1 MLSVRSLRVD
11 YGHVQALRGVDL
23 EAREGEITAIIGS
36 NGAGKTSTL
45 MAISGLAPVTEGRSS
60 SAARPSRGGRPT
72 RSPPSASPR
81 SSRAA
86 SSSRIRA
93 SRTICSSAPTRACAT
108 ALACD
113 RSMEREMD
121 RFPILRRR
129 RGQLAGT
136 LSGGEQ
142 QMLAIARGLMSE
154 PTVLLMDEPSMGL
167 APLMVQEIARTIRSL
182 REEGATIVLVEQMAS
197 VALQLA
203 DRAYVLETGRV
214 TPVGQ
219 RPRARR
225 QSGGEASLSRRV
237 RPRPR
242 LISCVV
248 CSVA

>member
-1 MLSVRSLRVD
+1 MLSVRSLRVE

-45 MAISGLAPVTEGRSS
+45 MAISGLAPVTEGEILF
-60 SAARPSRGGRPT
+60 RGAPITGRPAHEITTLGITQILEGRQLFADQSVEDNLLLGAYT
-72 RSPPSASPR
+72 RLR
-81 SSRAA
+81 DRA
-86 SSSRIRA
+86 RVRQM
-93 SRTICSSAPTRACAT
+93 
-108 ALACD
+108 
-113 RSMEREMD
+113 MEREMD

-167 APLMVQEIARTIRSL
+167 APLMVQEIARTIRRL

-197 VALQLA
+197 IALQLA

-214 TPVGQ
+214 TLSGSGRELADNPEVK
-219 RPRARR
+219 RAYL
-225 QSGGEASLSRRV
+225 GG
-237 RPRPR
+237 
-242 LISCVV
+242 
-248 CSVA
+248 

>member
-45 MAISGLAPVTEGRSS
+45 MAISGLAPITEGEILL
-60 SAARPSRGGRPT
+60 RGTSITGRPAHEITTLGITQILEGRQLFADQSVEDNLLLGGYT
-72 RSPPSASPR
+72 RLR
-81 SSRAA
+81 DRA
-86 SSSRIRA
+86 RVRQ
-93 SRTICSSAPTRACAT
+93 T
-108 ALACD
+108 
-113 RSMEREMD
+113 MEREMD

-129 RGQLAGT
+129 RRQLAGT

-197 VALQLA
+197 IALQLA

-214 TPVGQ
+214 TLSGSGRELASNPEVK
-219 RPRARR
+219 RAYL
-225 QSGGEASLSRRV
+225 GG
-237 RPRPR
+237 
-242 LISCVV
+242 
-248 CSVA
+248 